1 MSDEID
7 KILAERREIRRIE
20 RKLRKE
26 WKRSHTMSANMP
38 LGAVEGDVATL
49 KQNLAQVIPPYMM
62 PGNVGGYNKVTWP
75 FWFQVNFDFGT
86 NPTWSSAIRSTQSF
100 QVTQEAAFL
109 LMAISR
115 KSYGY
120 STASE
125 LSPTQVEIRDRQSS
139 RQFNDRPIPYQMIGK
154 KSRPSV
160 LPTPLLVMPNA
171 FIDVTMSSWLPNGVS
186 QATVGTGKFQLSFFG
201 YRIRVEDAD
210 KVMSTI
216 FG

>member
-1 MSDEID
+1 MSV
-7 KILAERREIRRIE
+7 KQ
-20 RKLRKE
+20 
-26 WKRSHTMSANMP
+26 P
-38 LGAVEGDVATL
+38 FGAVDGDVASL
-49 KQNLAQVIPPYMM
+49 KSNLSQVIPPYMM

-86 NPTWSSAIRSTQSF
+86 NPTWSSASRQTQSF
-100 QVTQEAAFL
+100 QVTQEAALL

-120 STASE
+120 DTASE

-139 RQFNDRPIPYQMIGK
+139 RQFNDRPIPMQMIGK

-160 LPTPLLVMPNA
+160 LPTPMLVMPNA
-171 FIDVTMSSWLPNGVS
+171 FIDVTMSSWLTSGIS
-186 QATVGTGKFQLSFFG
+186 QATVGKGKFQLSFFG
-201 YRIRVEDAD
+201 YRVRVEDAD
-210 KVMSTI
+210 KVLSTI

>member
-1 MSDEID
+1 MSVN
-7 KILAERREIRRIE
+7 L
-20 RKLRKE
+20 
-26 WKRSHTMSANMP
+26 P

-49 KQNLAQVIPPYMM
+49 KSNLAQVIPPYMM

-75 FWFQVNFDFGT
+75 YWFQVNFDFGA
-86 NPTWSSAIRSTQSF
+86 NPTWSPSTRQTQSF

-125 LSPTQVEIRDRQSS
+125 LAPLQVEIRDRQSS
-139 RQFNDRPIPYQMIGK
+139 RQFNDRPIPLQMIGK

-171 FIDVTMSSWLPNGVS
+171 FLDVTASSWITGS
-186 QATVGTGKFQLSFFG
+186 QATVGTGKLQLSFFG